1 MAVRRRN
8 QEQVINL
15 TGEDITHNGITFNY
29 SKNFNQIIKLNTKN
43 YPCWRRKILYLLK
56 LNKLIKYVLHPVDQF
71 DSSLV
76 YQKNIKNIKVTNDF
90 TAKWIIINGFGE
102 ETQKLI
108 NGNEKTAFQNCNIF
122 RESFNKSKGRRKIEI
137 QNKIETMKFYYNY
150 VNLRSSVVYVN
161 IFCKN
166 KSFKSQYTSDPNS
179 YDITK
184 KEHVLGN
191 FIVVES
197 HDVLAY
203 SYIQNNDIQQNHNEG
218 VIAYAQVINEIMSL
232 RFFSHLG
239 SDGECTL
246 ECNGNLSVP
255 ILKGHLE

>member
-56 LNKLIKYVLHPVDQF
+56 LNKLIKYVLHPVVRKLWKGDINEKLTDYFKDQF

-137 QNKIETMKFYYNY
+137 QNKIETMKF
-150 VNLRSSVVYVN
+150 
-161 IFCKN
+161 C
-166 KSFKSQYTSDPNS
+166 
-179 YDITK
+179 
-184 KEHVLGN
+184 
-191 FIVVES
+191 
-197 HDVLAY
+197 
-203 SYIQNNDIQQNHNEG
+203 
-218 VIAYAQVINEIMSL
+218 
-232 RFFSHLG
+232 
-239 SDGECTL
+239 
-246 ECNGNLSVP
+246 
-255 ILKGHLE
+255 